1 MQGHFSGPCTL
12 SGLVGTEG
20 ATERGHS
27 APHSE
32 NDADLLLIAPWRPA
46 GRIAAVETALVSM
59 AGGALVVAVSAFA
72 YTSTEFRKEMVSAIG
87 NPRGDI
93 DAKFGTVAD
102 EFKAL
107 RSDIDTK
114 FGTVADEFKALRSD
128 IAGVRETQ
136 AAHGEQL
143 VAIQATLADHT
154 TQLGEIRAQR
164 ADHGER
170 MARLEGAA
178 QAVPAD
184 A

>member
-1 MQGHFSGPCTL
+1 M
-12 SGLVGTEG
+12 
-20 ATERGHS
+20 
-27 APHSE
+27 
-32 NDADLLLIAPWRPA
+32 
-46 GRIAAVETALVSM
+46 ETALVSM
-59 AGGALVVAVSAFA
+59 AGGVLVVAVSAFA
-72 YTSTEFRKEMVSAIG
+72 YIFTGFRKEMVSAIG
-87 NPRGDI
+87 NSRG
-93 DAKFGTVAD
+93 
-102 EFKAL
+102 
-107 RSDIDTK
+107 DIDTK
-114 FGTVADEFKALRSD
+114 FGTVADEFKALRGD

-154 TQLGEIRAQR
+154 AQFGEIRAQR